1 MMTRDEIN
9 QAIYKDGSVNREHI
23 LEFLRTIPTNDTMA
37 IQAEVR
43 TWLQTLHDDPYYSK
57 ISFPNENLDGL
68 GVSGNA
74 ITRILGDLENY
85 GRVTHETVIDAPPNI
100 VADSTNTE
108 D

>member
-57 ISFPNENLDGL
+57 ISLKL
-68 GVSGNA
+68 R
-74 ITRILGDLENY
+74 TRNPRNGY
-85 GRVTHETVIDAPPNI
+85 RCPTKYCG
-100 VADSTNTE
+100 
-108 D
+108 